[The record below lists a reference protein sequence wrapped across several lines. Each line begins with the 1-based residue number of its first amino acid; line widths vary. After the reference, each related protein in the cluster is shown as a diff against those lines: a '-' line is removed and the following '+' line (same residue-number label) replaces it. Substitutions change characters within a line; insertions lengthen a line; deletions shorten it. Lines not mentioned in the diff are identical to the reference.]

1 MIPKYAITLYPEW
14 AFAIAWL
21 GKDIEN
27 RPWQPSI
34 RHVGTPIAIHAGA
47 TRRPTQMEA
56 ALSIAHEAGVKATF
70 SAPDSVLFPEGDST
84 RNRHIMTRGIVAV
97 ATLARV
103 VDNHESPWFFRP
115 VPGDRP
121 NFGWVLK
128 NVVSFDCPVDV
139 PKGQLGLW
147 KLKPPLRDEIRRML

>member
-27 RPWQPSI
+27 RPWTPHA
-34 RHVGTPIAIHAGA
+34 RHVGTRIAIHAGA
-47 TRRPTQMEA
+47 TRRPAQMDS
-56 ALSIAHEAGVKATF
+56 ALAIAENAGVKAELG
-70 SAPDSVLFPEGDST
+70 DENCVDFPTEDGTLHRPILT
-84 RNRHIMTRGIVAV
+84 RAIVAV
-97 ATLARV
+97 ATLVEV
-103 VDNHESPWFFRP
+103 VDAHESPWLFRP

-128 NVVSFDCPVDV
+128 DVVGFSCPVNV
-139 PKGQLGLW
+139 AKGQLGLW
-147 KLKPPLRDEIRRML
+147 KLKPEQQDELRTKL